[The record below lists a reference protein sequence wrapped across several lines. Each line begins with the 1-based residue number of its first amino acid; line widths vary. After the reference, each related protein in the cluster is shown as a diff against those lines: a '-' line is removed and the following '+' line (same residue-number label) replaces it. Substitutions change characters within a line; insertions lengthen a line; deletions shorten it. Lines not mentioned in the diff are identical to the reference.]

1 MTSKFNNNLYLILFI
16 TIVYSLVIGS
26 GFYGFGHDYYVAYY
40 KENLNWG
47 NWQNNLGFRISTFT
61 IFEKNW
67 GVHIV
72 SALLA
77 LSSGIFIKFFLI
89 KKKIYSTIF
98 FILIYILVLHTWPI
112 IMSTSNAMRQ
122 GITMSLIYLCFAC
135 LINQKYFIALIAVT
149 ISIFTHKSG
158 ILYFLLF
165 LDILV
170 LKSIIK
176 KVKFTRYF
184 NAIFFILFNA
194 IFLLIFIYYFLI
206 YNMDT
211 EIESR
216 IIKGDFRY
224 QFLLLSLIFILI
236 FTVNYKSLIFNDFYL
251 FMYLFSFSTVPTL
264 LLGFNWQYE
273 RLMMMMTIPYL
284 LIFSTMFNKRYSYSL
299 LLSSVSLLLILTIYQ
314 GMYESL
320 K

>member
-1 MTSKFNNNLYLILFI
+1 VTSKFNNNLYLILFI

-26 GFYGFGHDYYVAYY
+26 GFYGFGHDYYVAYH

-47 NWQNNLGFRISTFT
+47 SWQNRLGFKISTFT
-61 IFEKNW
+61 IYEKNL
-67 GVHIV
+67 GIYIV

-158 ILYFLLF
+158 IFYFLLF

-170 LKSIIK
+170 LKLIFKIVKLDKYFKII
-176 KVKFTRYF
+176 
-184 NAIFFILFNA
+184 FILFNA
-194 IFLLIFIYYFLI
+194 SALLIFIYYFFI
-206 YNMDT
+206 YNMNFD
-211 EIESR
+211 IEHR
-216 IIKGDFRY
+216 IIGGDFRY

-236 FTVNYKSLIFNDFYL
+236 FTFKYKSLIFNDVYL
-251 FMYLFSFSTVPTL
+251 FMYLFSFTSIPIL

-284 LIFSTMFNKRYSYSL
+284 LIFSTMFNKKYSYLL
-299 LLSSVSLLLILTIYQ
+299 LLSSISLLLILTIYQ
-314 GMYESL
+314 GMYESF